1 VRAAFFLLLFA
12 NLAFLAW
19 ADWIDAPEPVP
30 MNAEYAKLPR
40 LKLTA
45 EVAAPTPRRPSS
57 GTPRK
62 TAMEVAPP
70 APSLA
75 TTQCLSIGPFDDQA
89 AATRGASAL
98 HDKGFAPRPR
108 TAEGEVSKG
117 FWVFIGDLKTDQDV
131 QQVLRTLQQSHVDD
145 AREMPT
151 AGDVHK
157 VSIGLF
163 SDRDRADHR
172 AQSIEKLGL
181 HPEVTERKVSGTVL
195 WMDVD
200 VPPGAAAPSAQ
211 DAVAPGEAA
220 GGVQAVPCPAV
231 APSPLTAP
239 AAQPVPPAPEV
250 APTFRTKVA
259 TGEPKVP

>member
-19 ADWIDAPEPVP
+19 AEWIDAPEPVP

-40 LKLTA
+40 LKLTT

-57 GTPRK
+57 AASRK
-62 TAMEVAPP
+62 TAMEVSPP
-70 APSLA
+70 AFSAVAP
-75 TTQCLSIGPFDDQA
+75 QCLSIGPFDDQA
-89 AATRGASAL
+89 SATRGASAL

-108 TAEGEVSKG
+108 TTEGEVSKG
-117 FWVFIGDLKTDQDV
+117 FWVFIGDLKTDQEV
-131 QQVLRTLQQSHVDD
+131 EQVLRTLQQSHVDD

-151 AGDVHK
+151 TGDIHK

-181 HPEVTERKVSGTVL
+181 HPEVTERKVPGTVF

-200 VPPGAAAPSAQ
+200 VAPGATAPSPQDLVAQ
-211 DAVAPGEAA
+211 GEAA
-220 GGVQAVPCPAV
+220 GGVQAVPCPTSV
-231 APSPLTAP
+231 SAPPSTP

-250 APTFRTKVA
+250 APAFRTKVA